1 MAGRGRRQARLGEG
15 PFGKH
20 EARCGKCAAGENVPA
35 GWKSLVIVHH
45 GILSNF
51 GRWAMSFHPTS
62 AKVQRQSRNSNH
74 IEKPYYFGF
83 VLPNSRSRAK
93 SRATPVTFAT
103 VRSDANAC
111 GE

>member
-45 GILSNF
+45 GILSCFFRPHAVMALQAACQIF
-51 GRWAMSFHPTS
+51 GLHARLTLQIPSVKMPQKA
-62 AKVQRQSRNSNH
+62 A
-74 IEKPYYFGF
+74 
-83 VLPNSRSRAK
+83 PNTRPMCLAGGR
-93 SRATPVTFAT
+93 FQ
-103 VRSDANAC
+103 
-111 GE
+111 